1 MKIIKI
7 VIGYLLI
14 ISILVICYLLI
25 TNFFMKINNQKLD
38 TSYMWNI
45 NYDNLNTLDGSK
57 EASLKLDQNNLSLE
71 VTFENEEEYYEFSVD
86 IVNRGV
92 YDAQINDI
100 KLLVDNPKNI
110 LVYKLTYDDG
120 TEIKTND
127 IIKSNDKKTIKLLI
141 DYPKQE
147 SKIYEKLTIKISLFI
162 DFKSM

>member
-57 EASLKLDQNNLSLE
+57 EANLNLDQNNLSLE

-110 LVYKLTYDDG
+110 LIYKLTYDDG
-120 TEIKTND
+120 TEIKIND
-127 IIKSNDKKTIKLLI
+127 IIKSNDKKTIKLRI